1 MGAGGA
7 LPVTPVGSDPATSP
21 GVSPWGPFALMG
33 VPRRG
38 RLARA
43 LAGEWMSP
51 ARLLLLSFASLIAV
65 GTVGLATIPG
75 LYVGERLGW
84 LDALFTATSAVCVTG
99 LIVVDTATRFTLLGQ
114 AYLLVMIQ
122 LGGLGILTFTTL
134 VILAMGRRVSLRQR
148 AAVGQGPEEVADL
161 EFRDVLRSV
170 VLFTFTFEAVGALC
184 LWGAW
189 TPALGV
195 GGALWAG
202 IFHSVSAFCNAGFS
216 VFSHSLAGSAGSP
229 LVLAVVMLLVVA
241 GGIGFLTLIELRAH
255 MARAGEGRRR
265 RLSLHTRLVLVTTG
279 VLLGAGW
286 AAFAALEWNGV
297 LASLGPVDRIGNAL
311 FMSVTART
319 AGFNTVDYAAVSPP
333 TTLITMLLMAVGGSP
348 GSTAGGMKTTTFAVL
363 VLAALARLRGRHEVS
378 VGGRA
383 LPDDAVRRALAL
395 WVAGSVLVAGTVLL
409 LATVEMGAAGAPAS
423 AGDPF
428 LFLLFEAVSA
438 FNTVGLSMGATSE
451 LSGVGKGAVILLMY
465 LGRVGPMAA
474 AAALVPPGN
483 GRRDLVRH
491 AREDVII
498 G

>member
-1 MGAGGA
+1 MNAGGRQSTA
-7 LPVTPVGSDPATSP
+7 S
-21 GVSPWGPFALMG
+21 GVSPWGPFALLN

-38 RLARA
+38 RLARV
-43 LAGEWMSP
+43 LAGAWMSP
-51 ARLLLLSFASLIAV
+51 ARLLLLSFASLITV

-75 LYVGERLGW
+75 LYVGEPLGW
-84 LDALFTATSAVCVTG
+84 MDALFTATSAVCVTG
-99 LIVVDTATRFTLLGQ
+99 LVVVDTATRFTPMGQ

-122 LGGLGILTFTTL
+122 LGGLGILTFTTV
-134 VILAMGRRVSLRQR
+134 VILAMGGRVSLRQR
-148 AAVGQGPEEVADL
+148 AAVGQGPEDVADL
-161 EFRDVLRSV
+161 EFPDVLRSV
-170 VLFTFTFEAVGALC
+170 VLFTFAFEAVGALC

-189 TPALGV
+189 APTLGA
-195 GGALWAG
+195 GRALWAG
-202 IFHSVSAFCNAGFS
+202 VFHSVSAFCNAGFAI
-216 VFSHSLAGSAGSP
+216 FSDSLEGSAGTP
-229 LVLAVVMLLVVA
+229 LVLTVVMLLVVS
-241 GGIGFLTLIELRAH
+241 GGIGFLTLTELRAH
-255 MARAGEGRRR
+255 LARAGQTRRR

-279 VLLGAGW
+279 VLLGTGW
-286 AAFAALEWNGV
+286 AAFAALEWNGA
-297 LASLGPVDRIGNAL
+297 LAALGPTDRVGNAL

-319 AGFNTVDYAAVSPP
+319 AGFNTVDYAAVSAP
-333 TTLITMLLMAVGGSP
+333 TTLMTMLLMAVGGSP

-363 VLAALARLRGRHEVS
+363 VLAAWARLRGRHEVS

-395 WVAGSVLVAGTVLL
+395 WVAGSVLVAGTVLV
-409 LATVEMGAAGAPAS
+409 LAAVEMTDAGGPTSGA
-423 AGDPF
+423 DPF
-428 LFLLFEAVSA
+428 LAVLFEAVSA
-438 FNTVGLSMGATSE
+438 FNTVGLSMGATPE